1 MSQIRSAPPAAKRT
15 TAAGSRLQIFMAAP
29 GSAAMQQL
37 LWSFVPTVL
46 VPFSLI
52 SHGSFG
58 SSFVA
63 HVT

>member
-1 MSQIRSAPPAAKRT
+1 
-15 TAAGSRLQIFMAAP
+15 MAAP

-63 HVT
+63 HET